1 MGNKILTGI
10 LVCGLWCSA
19 CSDWLNVEPK
29 TTVKEE
35 ELFSREIGFK
45 EALTGIYI
53 QMGSSGLYGRNLSY
67 GFLDILGQC
76 YQPKDASGDFYY
88 QKKAWYEF
96 PSDKTESMTNTIW
109 TEMYSVIANV
119 NNLLYWIDRKKEVF
133 TTDRYYEVIKGEALG
148 LRAFLHFD
156 LLRMFGPVYQ
166 KNKEGLSVCY
176 RSTFDRNSREILP
189 AYAVADSILVDLYAA
204 EQVLEVKDPLNF
216 NFPRTVN
223 DAMGYDGD
231 GFLTMRHKRM
241 NLYAVKALLARVN
254 MWMDNKGEAEK
265 YASEVVHSGYFG
277 LISDNSADR
286 IFSSEILFSIYIDN
300 FDLQVKN
307 DFSWRGSWH
316 IVETDFLNDYF
327 DVRVDGSNDIR
338 YREGSGFIHDASGQF
353 VQKYNQEGL
362 WTSLENTVPL
372 IRLPEMYY
380 ILAECAEEDDVAA
393 GYLNEVREA
402 RGLEAVALANEAKEE
417 ALIKEYR
424 KEFYA
429 EGQLFFFYK
438 RRFKTTFLHCPLG
451 KMSESNYQFS
461 IPDDEV
467 LFGNVPQ

>member
-1 MGNKILTGI
+1 MENKILIGI

-29 TTVKEE
+29 TTVKED

-53 QMGSSGLYGRNLSY
+53 QMGSSELYGKNLSY

-88 QKKAWYEF
+88 QNKAYYEF
-96 PSDKTESMTNTIW
+96 PSDKTEATTNAIW
-109 TEMYSVIANV
+109 SGMYSVIANV
-119 NNLLYWIDRKKEVF
+119 NNLLYWVDQKREVF
-133 TTDRYYEVIKGEALG
+133 TTDGYYEIIKGEALA

-156 LLRMFGPVYQ
+156 LLRMWGPVYQ
-166 KNKEGLSVCY
+166 KNKEGLSICY
-176 RSTFDRNSREILP
+176 RNTFDRNSREILP
-189 AYAVADSILVDLYAA
+189 ATAVIDSILMDLHAA
-204 EQVLEVKDPLNF
+204 EKILTGKDPLNF
-216 NFPRTVN
+216 NFPKTVN
-223 DAMGYDGD
+223 DEMSYSGD

-241 NLYAVKALLARVN
+241 NLYAAKALLARVN
-254 MWMDNKGEAEK
+254 MWVNNKTEAEK
-265 YASEVVHSGYFG
+265 YASEVVRSKYFR
-277 LISDNSADR
+277 LISDNSTDR
-286 IFSSEILFSIYIDN
+286 IFSSEILFSIYIDQ

-307 DFSWRGSWH
+307 DFSWKGSWY
-316 IVETDFLNDYF
+316 ITETDFLNEYF
-327 DVRVDGSNDIR
+327 DVSVDGSNDIR
-338 YREGSGFIHDASGQF
+338 YREGTGFIHDAFGQF
-353 VQKYNQEGL
+353 VQKYNQDGL
-362 WTSLENTVPL
+362 WASLGNTIPL

-380 ILAECAEEDDVAA
+380 ILAECAGEDGVAV

-402 RGLEAVALANEAKEE
+402 RGIEAVDFENEPKEE
-417 ALIKEYR
+417 ALTKEYR

-438 RRFKTTFLHCPLG
+438 RCFKINFLHCPLDN
-451 KMSESNYQFS
+451 MSESNYQFR

-467 LFGNVPQ
+467 LFGNVSQ